1 MGRIVIPGFRK
12 IETSGGGEGGTT
24 NYNDL
29 TNKPSI
35 NNVPL
40 VGNLKTLDLKLT
52 DATLTEEGVPAEAKT
67 VGTKLEE
74 QSTSLTAVK
83 EGLTKKANI
92 SDIPTKVSEL
102 QNDSNYQTDTDVTTA
117 LTTYATKT
125 YVGEQISSADHLKRE
140 IVTEIPS
147 PETADKNTIYMLK
160 IESAMGED
168 KYKEYLLID
177 GTVQCIGDTSVDLT
191 DYAKKTE
198 IPTELPANGGNS
210 ATVNGHTVKSDV
222 PENAVFTDTVY
233 DDTEVKEEIA
243 NINSNLTSEISRAK
257 ETEEVLKSR
266 IDTITSL
273 PEGSTT
279 GDAELQDIR
288 VKADGTTATT
298 AGNAVRE
305 QVSELKSDLEEL
317 STNTENL
324 YEHLNY
330 SQETSVDFN
339 GQSSHYGNFYLS
351 DYLPVEKYKYVSFK
365 LLYFT
370 TLIAPVVFYDAN
382 KNVTSVVQKN
392 ECYDMTKYSGGID
405 LMYGFVA
412 IPGDA
417 KYVRFNK
424 FTGEDK
430 YNKNLFIKLYKEK
443 PSIITVS
450 KKCDGD
456 VFTINGAKS
465 LYSVGDNINIFLKNG
480 IYNEVVSFKGD
491 YNSVI
496 LTGEDIN
503 NTIIRMVTGKY
514 IDSPLVV
521 WGKFL
526 IENISIEMMIGGAGD
541 WYPTY
546 SDSDVVNTYP
556 GYALHIDGASRNVGE
571 TAKGL
576 VRNCYIYSEAFPAVG
591 MGLSKNQ
598 YITFDNCEIIRNC
611 TNDVYKKDNWR
622 GAFLCHNSTGAEHVE
637 NQNLILKNCTFKSNY
652 GYSCHLRLNLAI
664 LNSSKNFNLTA
675 INNSFYSDDLGQDSC
690 YYEKGDSIL
699 NPISNGNSDEDL
711 NIMGNSKQS
720 YQYNNLFDLPLDFK
734 VGSLQGNIIS
744 PSDGWNVTP
753 YIIPKLG
760 SDIVYNASSVDGAV
774 NVIMFYDRNYTPIPE
789 YTVNNDKGTYTVP
802 NDSNIKYMRCCLP
815 NKTQLPNGYIGGE
828 FYLK

>member
-1 MGRIVIPGFRK
+1 MAFEKINADDTLNQGRIK
-12 IETSGGGEGGTT
+12 
-24 NYNDL
+24 
-29 TNKPSI
+29 I
-35 NNVPL
+35 NNIL
-40 VGNLKTLDLKLT
+40 
-52 DATLTEEGVPAEAKT
+52 DAT
-67 VGTKLEE
+67 
-74 QSTSLTAVK
+74 
-83 EGLTKKANI
+83 
-92 SDIPTKVSEL
+92 
-102 QNDSNYQTDTDVTTA
+102 
-117 LTTYATKT
+117 
-125 YVGEQISSADHLKRE
+125 
-140 IVTEIPS
+140 
-147 PETADKNTIYMLK
+147 
-160 IESAMGED
+160 
-168 KYKEYLLID
+168 
-177 GTVQCIGDTSVDLT
+177 
-191 DYAKKTE
+191 
-198 IPTELPANGGNS
+198 
-210 ATVNGHTVKSDV
+210 KS
-222 PENAVFTDTVY
+222 
-233 DDTEVKEEIA
+233 
-243 NINSNLTSEISRAK
+243 
-257 ETEEVLKSR
+257 
-266 IDTITSL
+266 
-273 PEGSTT
+273 
-279 GDAELQDIR
+279 
-288 VKADGTTATT
+288 
-298 AGNAVRE
+298 

-317 STNTENL
+317 STKVSSSSTENL

-351 DYLPVEKYKYVSFK
+351 DYIPVEKYKYVSFK
-365 LLYFT
+365 LIYFT
-370 TLIAPVVFYDAN
+370 TLVAPVAFYDAN
-382 KNVTSVVQKN
+382 KDVISVVQKN
-392 ECYDMTKYSGGID
+392 ECYDMTKDSGGID

-412 IPGDA
+412 IPSDA

-424 FTGEDK
+424 YTGEHI

-465 LYSVGDNINIFLKNG
+465 LASVGDDINIFLKNG
-480 IYNEVVSFKGD
+480 IYEEVVSFKGD

-503 NTIIRMVTGKY
+503 NTIIRMSSGKY

-526 IENISIEMMIGGAGD
+526 IENISIEMTIGGVGG
-541 WYPTY
+541 WHPSY
-546 SDSDVVNTYP
+546 SDSDVANTYP
-556 GYALHIDGASRNVGE
+556 GYALHIDGASRNVEE

-598 YITFDNCEIIRNC
+598 YITFDNCEIARNC

-622 GAFLCHNSTGAEHVE
+622 GAFLCHNSTEAEHVE

-652 GYSCHLRLNLAI
+652 GYSCHLRLNLAAG
-664 LNSSKNFNLTA
+664 NSSENFNLTA
-675 INNSFYSDDLGQDSC
+675 INNSFYSDDLGQNSC

-711 NIMGNSKQS
+711 NTMRNSKQS

-734 VGSLQGNIIS
+734 VGSLQGNVIS
-744 PSDGWNVTP
+744 PSVGWNVTP

-760 SDIVYNASSVDGAV
+760 SDIVYNASSVGGVV
-774 NVIMFYDRNYTPIPE
+774 NVIMFYDRNYTPISE

-828 FYLK
+828 FYLE